1 RPPRRSWR
9 SAGQIRR
16 THCATKE
23 VSDMNPVVAPW
34 GPTSPLAAAALAL
47 PMTPTTCPTATTV
60 LALRRPDPTNAL
72 RDQGGE

>member
-1 RPPRRSWR
+1 
-9 SAGQIRR
+9 
-16 THCATKE
+16 
-23 VSDMNPVVAPW
+23 MNPVVAPW